1 MNVQRC
7 PECGQRLNTNYCD
20 ICLRKVPFGGVKL
33 GNRKDPWESRDG
45 SSAHRMDRGQE

>member
-20 ICLRKVPFGGVKL
+20 ICMKKVPFGWNKYVGLLVMIGGL
-33 GNRKDPWESRDG
+33 ILFQW
-45 SSAHRMDRGQE
+45 